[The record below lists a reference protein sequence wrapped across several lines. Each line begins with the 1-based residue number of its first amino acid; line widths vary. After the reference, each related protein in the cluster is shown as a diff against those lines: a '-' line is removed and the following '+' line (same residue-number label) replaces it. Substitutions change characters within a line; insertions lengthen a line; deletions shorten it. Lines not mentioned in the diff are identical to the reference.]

1 MAITAKDNGGDF
13 KQAETGTHP
22 GRCYMILDL
31 GHQRNEYQGEI
42 SIRHQILVAW
52 ELPGQLMD
60 DGRPV
65 SISKFYTLSLHEK
78 SNLGKD
84 LVSWRGRAFSED
96 EKAGFDVSK
105 LIGVPAM
112 LSIVEHN
119 GKARV
124 GSVMGMPKGM
134 NAPDAINDPVL
145 FDMENF
151 INGDRSVFENLSEG
165 LQGLI
170 NKAQEI
176 TKPANQSENP
186 VPADYEDDIPF

>member
-1 MAITAKDNGGDF
+1 MAIMAADSGGDF

-31 GHQRNEYQGEI
+31 GHQRNEYQGEV
-42 SIRHQILVAW
+42 SVRHQVLVAW

-119 GKARV
+119 GKSRV

-134 NAPDAINDPVL
+134 TQEPAINDSIL
-145 FDMENF
+145 FDMEAF
-151 INGDRSVFENLSEG
+151 ISGDRTVFEGLSDG
-165 LQGLI
+165 LKGII

-176 TKPANQSENP
+176 TAPAQQSESP
-186 VPADYEDDIPF
+186 APADFDDDIPF

>member
-1 MAITAKDNGGDF
+1 MAITAVDKGGDF

-22 GRCYMILDL
+22 ARCYMILDL
-31 GHQRNEYQGEI
+31 GHQRNEYQGEV
-42 SIRHQILVAW
+42 SVRHQVLVAW
-52 ELPGQLMD
+52 ELPSQLMD

-84 LVSWRGRAFSED
+84 LTSWRGRAFTED
-96 EKAGFDVSK
+96 EKSGFDISK

-112 LSIVEHN
+112 LSIIEHN
-119 GKARV
+119 GKSKV

-134 NAPDAINDPVL
+134 PSADAINDPIL
-145 FDMENF
+145 FDMECF
-151 INGDRSVFENLSEG
+151 LNGDRSVFDNLSEG
-165 LQGLI
+165 LQGII

-176 TKPANQSENP
+176 TAPVKQTENP
-186 VPADYEDDIPF
+186 APADFDDDIPF

>member
-1 MAITAKDNGGDF
+1 MAADSGGDF

-31 GHQRNEYQGEI
+31 GHQRNEYQGEV
-42 SIRHQILVAW
+42 SVRHQVLVAW

-119 GKARV
+119 GKSRV

-134 NAPDAINDPVL
+134 TQEPAINDSIL
-145 FDMENF
+145 FDMEAF
-151 INGDRSVFENLSEG
+151 ISGDRTVFEGLSDG
-165 LQGLI
+165 LKGII

-176 TKPANQSENP
+176 TAPAQQSES
-186 VPADYEDDIPF
+186 PAPAYFDDDIPF